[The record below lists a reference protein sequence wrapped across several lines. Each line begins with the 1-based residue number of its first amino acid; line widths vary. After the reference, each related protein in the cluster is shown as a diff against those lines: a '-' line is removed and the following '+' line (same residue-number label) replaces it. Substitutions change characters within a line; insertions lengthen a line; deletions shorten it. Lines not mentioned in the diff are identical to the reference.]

1 MAGNGEAK
9 TSPRRIRSVERQ
21 KQALELRLAGA
32 SFEQIGQALNYSCAS
47 SAYRAVQ
54 SAIAKVPEPA
64 VREYRLVNTWRL
76 NRLRINNWQAA
87 QSGDPKAI
95 EVELK
100 IQQEEARLLGL
111 YAPTKTEWTGEAGG
125 PVQLRVVY
133 DDDDD
138 NGSGTDIQG
147 QAP

>member
-1 MAGNGEAK
+1 MAGTGEAK

-32 SFEQIGQALNYSCAS
+32 SFEQIGQALDYSCAS

-54 SAIAKVPEPA
+54 AAIAKVPEPA
-64 VREYRLVNTWRL
+64 VQEYRLINTWRL
-76 NRLRINNWQAA
+76 NRLRINNWQNA

-95 EVELK
+95 EIELK

-111 YAPTKTEWTGEAGG
+111 YAPTKTEWTGESGG
-125 PVQLRVVY
+125 AIRLQVVY
-133 DDDDD
+133 DDDA
-138 NGSGTDIQG
+138 NPGNNLQG
-147 QAP
+147 ETP